1 MSENMITV
9 RLELKNDAIKE
20 ELERIISS
28 VGGYSIRKTNGSGYC
43 DLLVM
48 EVSDRVNG
56 EFDFVSSL
64 KKSGK
69 VGEVFLT
76 SSSTESDVLIHALR
90 TGAKEFFPQPLRQDE
105 VASSLIKF
113 RDQMKDAPMNLRRV
127 KRGKIINVIGS
138 KGGVGTTTVAVN
150 LAASLNDLEDVKS
163 VAVIDMNLIFG
174 EVPLFLDVK
183 TAFNWGEVAK
193 NISRLDSTY
202 LMSVLAKHP
211 SGVYIL
217 PSPTDVNGENY
228 ATPEIIEQ
236 LLDVMVNE
244 FDFIIVDNGQ
254 SLNQISRKILELSDT
269 VLLVSILSL
278 PCLINVKRLLETFW
292 NLGYP
297 REDRVKI
304 VMNRYHKN
312 SVLSINEA
320 EEGTGKEISWLIPN
334 DYNTSMS
341 AINQGK
347 VISSIMNKSEI
358 SSSFRDLALALMDKN
373 ESKKGKKGFWSWKN
387 KG

>member
-1 MSENMITV
+1 MITV